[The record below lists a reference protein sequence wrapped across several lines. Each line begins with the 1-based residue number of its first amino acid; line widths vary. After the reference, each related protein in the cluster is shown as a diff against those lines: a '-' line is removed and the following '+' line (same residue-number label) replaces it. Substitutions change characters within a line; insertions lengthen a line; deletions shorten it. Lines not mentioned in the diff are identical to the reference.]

1 VEESKEGDEIS
12 SEDIFK
18 QMDIKKQEINRKKKQ
33 DDEIKAKQLDQAQK
47 ASQDAEEEKKDTGPK
62 SGVDDIDI
70 ILRDLKLDDVSQ
82 SPSDINILSKIES
95 NASASSDNKRKQ
107 WFVEDK
113 IDMSRFKEMVPNP
126 DISYPFELDDF

>member
-1 VEESKEGDEIS
+1 VEESKEGEIS

-33 DDEIKAKQLDQAQK
+33 EDEIKAKQLDQAQK
-47 ASQDAEEEKKDTGPK
+47 ASQVAEEEKKEGPK
-62 SGVDDIDI
+62 SGIDEIDI
-70 ILRDLKLDDVSQ
+70 ILRDLKLDEVSQ

-126 DISYPFELDDF
+126 AISYPFELDDF

>member
-1 VEESKEGDEIS
+1 MEESKEGDEIS